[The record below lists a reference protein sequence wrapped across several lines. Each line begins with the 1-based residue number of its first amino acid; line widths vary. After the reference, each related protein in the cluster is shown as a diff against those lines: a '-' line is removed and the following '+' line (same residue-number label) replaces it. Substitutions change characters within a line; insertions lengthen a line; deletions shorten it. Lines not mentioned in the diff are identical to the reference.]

1 MRALVLVALGALAGC
16 SGPANPNPPQLW
28 IAPDGS
34 ELHLKLQPIE
44 PPYF

>member
-1 MRALVLVALGALAGC
+1 MRAALLLLLTLAGC

-28 IAPDGS
+28 LAPDGS
-34 ELHLKLQPIE
+34 ELRVKLQPTE